1 VDLTNL
7 LWAMRYRIY
16 YGLSEEEIINYTLP
30 FGYRVHDDDLRS
42 MAAGGS
48 LARTIERIYPE
59 IRDVESLL
67 EAPERGLPKLEL
79 HMLKSLRA
87 YLHGV
92 FSGYPFHVGLPIA
105 LVLLNELEVQ
115 DLSVW
120 IEAKAAAIPAD
131 VFEPYLLMDTKTV
144 LSMPA

>member
-1 VDLTNL
+1 MVDLVGLRRTAL
-7 LWAMRYRIY
+7 LQARPVQGTVEPLGVGRPGAAQSGQWR
-16 YGLSEEEIINYTLP
+16 EE
-30 FGYRVHDDDLRS
+30 GRS
-42 MAAGGS
+42 PS
-48 LARTIERIYPE
+48 
-59 IRDVESLL
+59 SLL
-67 EAPERGLPKLEL
+67 QEPERGLPKLEL
-79 HMLKSLRA
+79 KMLRSLRA

-120 IEAKAAAIPAD
+120 IEAKAASIPSE

-144 LSMPA
+144 LTVPG